1 MNDAQN
7 LQDFQKPQPALSP
20 LTLPE
25 PRNTEA
31 FRALRRAR
39 RLKARLFWAAA
50 LLLLPAVSLY
60 CISLG
65 PFPVEADTLRRV
77 LISALHSLTAA
88 PPDTDAATAHYIV
101 LHLRFARVVLALVV
115 GAALALSGTVYQG
128 ILLNPLA
135 DPFTLGVSTGAAFGA
150 STAILFGW
158 TSWKLAGMGMLPVI
172 AFFGALGALG
182 LVLLLGRLQG
192 RIHPTTLVLGGIII
206 STFLS
211 AWISL
216 LKSLHEESLSAIVFW
231 IMGSLSGRS
240 WQHVLAV
247 LPYMLVGSWVIFSYA
262 REMDLLALGDTAA
275 FQSGVPTDRV
285 RRRLLTAASLVA
297 AAAVAV
303 SGVVGFIGLVVPH
316 VARLCLGPGHR
327 QLLPAAMILGA
338 LLTLVSD
345 TLARTLLADGREIPL
360 GVVTAILG
368 APFFAYLLIRKKKA
382 VTL

>member
-1 MNDAQN
+1 MQ
-7 LQDFQKPQPALSP
+7 SP
-20 LTLPE
+20 
-25 PRNTEA
+25 EA
-31 FRALRRAR
+31 RPGPIFPSTRAECMTGAPVQRRAH
-39 RLKARLFWAAA
+39 RLKTRLFWAAA
-50 LLLLPAVSLY
+50 FLILTAVSLFAVT
-60 CISLG
+60 LG
-65 PFPVEADTLRRV
+65 PFPMESGTSWRILA
-77 LISALHSLTAA
+77 SLLTPAA
-88 PPDTDAATAHYIV
+88 ASSNETPAETAHYIIV
-101 LHLRFARVVLALVV
+101 HLRLARVVLALVV

-158 TSWKLAGMGMLPVI
+158 SSWKLAGMGMLPAI
-172 AFFGALGALG
+172 AFVGALGALG

-216 LKSLHEESLSAIVFW
+216 LKSLHEESLSAVVFW

-240 WQHVLAV
+240 WQHVAVV
-247 LPYMLVGSWVIFSYA
+247 LPYLLVGSWVIFAYA

-275 FQSGVPTDRV
+275 FQSGVATDRV
-285 RRRLLTAASLVA
+285 RRRLLAAASLVA

-316 VARLCLGPGHR
+316 VARLCLGPAHR

-345 TLARTLLADGREIPL
+345 TLARTILSEGREIPL

-368 APFFAYLLIRKKKA
+368 APFFAYLLIQKKRA
-382 VTL
+382 VAL

>member
-1 MNDAQN
+1 M
-7 LQDFQKPQPALSP
+7 
-20 LTLPE
+20 
-25 PRNTEA
+25 PR
-31 FRALRRAR
+31 RRAR
-39 RLKARLFWAAA
+39 LSRARLFWASA
-50 LLLLPAVSLY
+50 LLLLPTVSVF
-60 CISLG
+60 CITLG
-65 PFPVEADTLRRV
+65 PFPTESGTLWRV
-77 LISALHSLTAA
+77 LASLFHS
-88 PPDTDAATAHYIV
+88 PTDGPTDAQAATAHYIV
-101 LHLRFARVVLALVV
+101 FHLRFARVVLALVV
-115 GAALALSGTVYQG
+115 GAALALSGSVYQG

-158 TSWKLAGMGMLPVI
+158 SSWKLAGMGMLPLV
-172 AFFGALGALG
+172 AFSGALGALG

-247 LPYMLVGSWVIFSYA
+247 LPYMLVGLWIIFAHA

-275 FQSGVPTDRV
+275 FQSGVATDRV
-285 RRRLLTAASLVA
+285 RRRLLAAASLVA

-316 VARLCLGPGHR
+316 VTRLCLGPAHR
-327 QLLPAAMILGA
+327 QMLPAAMILGA
-338 LLTLVSD
+338 LLTVVSD
-345 TLARTLLADGREIPL
+345 TLARTILADGREIPL

-382 VTL
+382 VPL

>member
-1 MNDAQN
+1 MEPGTLWQAVASV
-7 LQDFQKPQPALSP
+7 FAP
-20 LTLPE
+20 LTP
-25 PRNTEA
+25 
-31 FRALRRAR
+31 
-39 RLKARLFWAAA
+39 
-50 LLLLPAVSLY
+50 
-60 CISLG
+60 G
-65 PFPVEADTLRRV
+65 PTDTQ
-77 LISALHSLTAA
+77 
-88 PPDTDAATAHYIV
+88 AATAHYIV
-101 LHLRFARVVLALVV
+101 VHLRFARVVLALVV

-158 TSWKLAGMGMLPVI
+158 GSWKMAGMGMLPVI
-172 AFFGALGALG
+172 AFLGALGALG

-247 LPYMLVGSWVIFSYA
+247 LPYMLAGSWVIFAYA

-275 FQSGVPTDRV
+275 FQSGVATDRV
-285 RRRLLTAASLVA
+285 RRRLLAAASLIA

-316 VARLCLGPGHR
+316 VARLCLGPAHR

-338 LLTLVSD
+338 FLTLISD
-345 TLARTLLADGREIPL
+345 TLARTILADGRELPL

-368 APFFAYLLIRKKKA
+368 APFFAYLLIQKKKA
-382 VTL
+382 VPL